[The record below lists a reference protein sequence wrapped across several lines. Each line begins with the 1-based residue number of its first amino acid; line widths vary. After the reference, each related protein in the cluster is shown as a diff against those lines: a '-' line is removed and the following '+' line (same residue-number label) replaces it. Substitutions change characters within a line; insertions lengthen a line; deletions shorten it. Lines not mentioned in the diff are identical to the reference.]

1 MAFFR
6 KVQAGLVKADFDS
19 YIGQTGQLFFNV
31 ETGEFRLSDGVTP
44 GGISLGSGGSGG
56 YILPTA
62 STTTKGGVKID
73 GDTIRIENG
82 VIKAVT
88 PPASISVGLVSG
100 PNSVSSNTINN
111 ITAIKFDTDAGFDLT
126 DLGNGAVKVGM
137 NSTFKYW
144 KVDGQ
149 QDLVANGLDTIEF
162 VAGPGIQISTDPNS
176 DPKAIK
182 INAIDKTVTLYQ
194 DGTLSLTT
202 GSIRWHNPTNINVNK
217 IIARLAQA
225 ADNIVTIVIKK
236 KGVSVKTIVLPAN
249 TVKKVEVADISM
261 VTDDYLTVDIN
272 TIGNLNKGSGLSV
285 EFTYSFT

>member
-6 KVQAGLVKADFDS
+6 KVQAGLVKSDIETFV
-19 YIGQTGQLFFNV
+19 GQAGNLFFDV

-44 GGISLGSGGSGG
+44 GGISLGSGGGG
-56 YILPTA
+56 YVLPTA
-62 STTTKGGVKID
+62 STITKGGVKVD

-82 VIKAVT
+82 IIRAVV

-100 PNSVSSNTINN
+100 PNSVPSNTITN
-111 ITAIKFDTDAGFDLT
+111 ITALKFDTDAGFDLT

-149 QDLVANGLDTIEF
+149 PDLVANGLDTIRF
-162 VAGPGIQISTDPNS
+162 VAGPGIQISTDPSS

-182 INAIDKTVTLYQ
+182 INAVDKTVILYQ
-194 DGTLSLTT
+194 DGELSLTT
-202 GSIRWHNPTNINVNK
+202 GTIRWHNPANITVNK

-225 ADNIVTIVIKK
+225 ADNAVTVVVKK
-236 KGVSVKTIVLPAN
+236 KGIAVKTVVISAN
-249 TVKKVEVADISM
+249 TVKKVEVANVSM
-261 VTDDYLTVDIN
+261 IADDYLTVDIN
-272 TIGNLNKGSGLSV
+272 TVGTLNKGSGLSV
-285 EFTYSFT
+285 EFSYSFT